1 MQNSILKEAKMVE
14 YDYML
19 KVLKKLKIYTKS
31 VPEAVNLSIYINI
44 YLCSFVD

>member
-14 YDYML
+14 YDYVL
-19 KVLKKLKIYTKS
+19 KFLKKLKLYTKS
-31 VPEAVNLSIYINI
+31 VPEAVNLIIYITM